1 MKQLDK
7 EKDTIEYQT
16 NEKENNSAKDV
27 SHDNENLISEDS
39 TDIDSSHNTS
49 EDEKNVE
56 SDNSNEEKNNDE
68 GEIEELKNRL
78 KQKEEEANEYLE
90 MAQRLKA
97 EFENYRRRTEK
108 EKADLI
114 EYGKE
119 QVILDI
125 LPVIDN
131 FERAL
136 ETQYDDNGENASFKE
151 GINLI
156 YRQFKGI
163 LEKMG
168 VKEIESLGQ
177 MFDPYKH
184 HAVMQEEAE
193 GKKENEIIEVFQ
205 KGYMFNNKVIRPS
218 MVKVAK

>member
-1 MKQLDK
+1 MESKNNLD
-7 EKDTIEYQT
+7 EDLKDNVSDADRPQDDSEGSIGT
-16 NEKENNSAKDV
+16 EN
-27 SHDNENLISEDS
+27 
-39 TDIDSSHNTS
+39 
-49 EDEKNVE
+49 
-56 SDNSNEEKNNDE
+56 SDQGEEKNYE
-68 GEIEELKNRL
+68 GEIEELKNKL
-78 KQKEEEANEYLE
+78 KQKEDEANEYLE

-136 ETQYDDNGENASFKE
+136 EASHGDNEEIASFKE
-151 GINLI
+151 GVNLI

-163 LEKMG
+163 LEKIG
-168 VKEIESLGQ
+168 VKEIEALGQ
-177 MFDPYKH
+177 IFDPYKH
-184 HAVMQEEAE
+184 HAVMQEEVE
-193 GKKENEIIEVFQ
+193 DKKENEIIEVFQ

>member
-1 MKQLDK
+1 MDR
-7 EKDTIEYQT
+7 EKDTMESKNNLDEYLKDNVSDANRLQDDSEGSIGT
-16 NEKENNSAKDV
+16 ENFDQS
-27 SHDNENLISEDS
+27 
-39 TDIDSSHNTS
+39 
-49 EDEKNVE
+49 
-56 SDNSNEEKNNDE
+56 EEKNYE
-68 GEIEELKNRL
+68 GEIEELKNKL
-78 KQKEEEANEYLE
+78 KQKEDEANEYLE

-97 EFENYRRRTEK
+97 EFENYRKRTEK

-136 ETQYDDNGENASFKE
+136 EASHGDNEEIASFKE
-151 GINLI
+151 GVNLI

-163 LEKMG
+163 LEKLG
-168 VKEIESLGQ
+168 VKEIEALGQ
-177 MFDPYKH
+177 IFDPYKH
-184 HAVMQEEAE
+184 HAVMQEEVE
-193 GKKENEIIEVFQ
+193 DKKGNEIIEVFQ

>member
-1 MKQLDK
+1 MDR
-7 EKDTIEYQT
+7 EKDTMESKDNLDEDLKDNVSDADRPQDDSEGSIGT
-16 NEKENNSAKDV
+16 EN
-27 SHDNENLISEDS
+27 
-39 TDIDSSHNTS
+39 
-49 EDEKNVE
+49 
-56 SDNSNEEKNNDE
+56 SDHGEEKNYE
-68 GEIEELKNRL
+68 GEIEELKNKL
-78 KQKEEEANEYLE
+78 KQKEDEANEYLE

-136 ETQYDDNGENASFKE
+136 EASHGDNEEIASFKE
-151 GINLI
+151 GVNLI

-163 LEKMG
+163 LEKIG
-168 VKEIESLGQ
+168 VKEIEALGQ
-177 MFDPYKH
+177 IFDPYKH
-184 HAVMQEEAE
+184 HAVMQEEVE
-193 GKKENEIIEVFQ
+193 DKKENEIIEVFQ

>member
-1 MKQLDK
+1 MDK
-7 EKDTIEYQT
+7 EKDTIEYKT
-16 NEKENNSAKDV
+16 NEEENNSAKDV
-27 SHDNENLISEDS
+27 SHDNENLSSENS
-39 TDIDSSHNTS
+39 ADIDSSHNTS

-68 GEIEELKNRL
+68 GEIEELKNKL

>member
-1 MKQLDK
+1 MDR
-7 EKDTIEYQT
+7 EKDTMESKNNLDEDLKDNVSDADRPQDDSEGSIGT
-16 NEKENNSAKDV
+16 EN
-27 SHDNENLISEDS
+27 
-39 TDIDSSHNTS
+39 
-49 EDEKNVE
+49 
-56 SDNSNEEKNNDE
+56 SDQGEEKNYE
-68 GEIEELKNRL
+68 GEIEELKNKL
-78 KQKEEEANEYLE
+78 KQKEDEANEYLE

-136 ETQYDDNGENASFKE
+136 EASHGDNEEIASFKE
-151 GINLI
+151 GVNLI

-163 LEKMG
+163 LEKIG
-168 VKEIESLGQ
+168 VKEIEALGQ
-177 MFDPYKH
+177 IFDPYKH
-184 HAVMQEEAE
+184 HAVMQEEVE
-193 GKKENEIIEVFQ
+193 DKKENEIIEVFQ

>member
-1 MKQLDK
+1 MDR
-7 EKDTIEYQT
+7 EKDTMESKNNLDEDLKDNVSDANRPQDDSEGSIGT
-16 NEKENNSAKDV
+16 EN
-27 SHDNENLISEDS
+27 
-39 TDIDSSHNTS
+39 
-49 EDEKNVE
+49 
-56 SDNSNEEKNNDE
+56 SDQGEEKNYE
-68 GEIEELKNRL
+68 GEIEELKNKLR
-78 KQKEEEANEYLE
+78 QKEDEANEYLE

-97 EFENYRRRTEK
+97 EFENYRKRTEK
-108 EKADLI
+108 EKADLV

-136 ETQYDDNGENASFKE
+136 EASHGDNEEIASFKE
-151 GINLI
+151 GVNLI

-163 LEKMG
+163 LEKIG
-168 VKEIESLGQ
+168 VKEIEALGQ
-177 MFDPYKH
+177 IFDPYKH
-184 HAVMQEEAE
+184 HAVMQEEVE
-193 GKKENEIIEVFQ
+193 DKKENEIIEVFQ